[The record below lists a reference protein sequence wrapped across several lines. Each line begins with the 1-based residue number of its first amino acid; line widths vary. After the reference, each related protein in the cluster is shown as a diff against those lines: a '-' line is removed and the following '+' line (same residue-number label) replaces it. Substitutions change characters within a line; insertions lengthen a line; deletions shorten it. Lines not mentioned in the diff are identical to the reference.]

1 VMPESEAAA
10 FVLQVVLLV
19 SFAALWR
26 RRFERGPLEHV
37 VQLATGRVR
46 TKILEGRG
54 EGRAPQ
60 VTA

>member
-1 VMPESEAAA
+1 
-10 FVLQVVLLV
+10 V

-26 RRFERGPLEHV
+26 RRFERGPLERV

-54 EGRAPQ
+54 AGRAPQ
-60 VTA
+60 VTP